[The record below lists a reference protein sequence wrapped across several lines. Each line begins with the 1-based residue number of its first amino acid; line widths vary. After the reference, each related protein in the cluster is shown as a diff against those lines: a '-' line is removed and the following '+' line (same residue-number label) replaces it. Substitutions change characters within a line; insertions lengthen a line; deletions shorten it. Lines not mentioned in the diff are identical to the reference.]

1 MFFIVVFL
9 CIGIKSKIE
18 LYLKKFLQ
26 RWIKFGINYNKF
38 IMFKQFDLEIRLV
51 KFWYIV
57 IVFLFDYFL
66 LYIYW

>member
-1 MFFIVVFL
+1 M
-9 CIGIKSKIE
+9 
-18 LYLKKFLQ
+18 
-26 RWIKFGINYNKF
+26 KFGINYNKF